1 LKPAFKQQNTGAA
14 APVMNNY
21 IPKKLSTLPKQG
33 IVEKSKG
40 IDDSETRNSLY
51 KSVFFL
57 KAASPS
63 FCCVYTGARAMKPLK
78 ERIKSITQKERNR
91 Q

>member
-1 LKPAFKQQNTGAA
+1 
-14 APVMNNY
+14 M
-21 IPKKLSTLPKQG
+21 
-33 IVEKSKG
+33 
-40 IDDSETRNSLY
+40 DSLLGSSLTQNSLY
-51 KSVFFL
+51 KSGLFL